1 MEPKQRFQ
9 YEVVP
14 LPLTYALILIILV
27 YEDVVQDKVEQLVL
41 QSAIRVKN
49 QWLEALPATR
59 SQLVTEDHQQ
69 VTEKHE
75 RLNGGTKEE
84 LRALI
89 QKDVRGTT
97 KQKADFL

>member
-1 MEPKQRFQ
+1 MGTEYCGFFFKLCSSSPDLNQTLNIMCMDKKERFR
-9 YEVVP
+9 YEFVP

-59 SQLVTEDHQQ
+59 SQLVTEDHQ
-69 VTEKHE
+69 
-75 RLNGGTKEE
+75 
-84 LRALI
+84 
-89 QKDVRGTT
+89 
-97 KQKADFL
+97 